1 MGSRMRLLIADD
13 EPIVRDTV
21 RLLLGNIYDIEQT
34 DSGEGLRR
42 IVTRDFD
49 AILLDIMFPD
59 ANGIDLCKELKSSYP
74 HLTIVISSSMETVD
88 AWNSAF
94 EAGADSYIEKRELL
108 NQDPRKISLMIN
120 NLVERNR
127 LRKQTEEQNKWQA
140 ELLSVLSHDVRA
152 PFQSVLSSL
161 DRLRKSHLEPELE
174 RLVDTTL
181 QSARQQLSFINALLE
196 LLRLESGMVSLRLTR
211 FDPNLPV
218 SQSVQTL
225 KSLISEKGIELKL
238 NLGKALPKFEAD
250 IAQVARMVTNLLGNA
265 IKFTHRAGKIE
276 VSTQRAQ
283 KYDIEGI
290 EIVVKDNGIGINEI
304 DKPKIFDKFHRCRDK
319 GVQGETGSGLG
330 LAICKELA
338 QLHNGT
344 ISVDSHVGKG
354 SEFRIWLPLES
365 SALSGSYL
373 REQALEAGN

>member
-34 DSGEGLRR
+34 DSGEGLRK

-304 DKPKIFDKFHRCRDK
+304 DKPNIFDKFHRCRDK

>member
-34 DSGEGLRR
+34 DSGEGLRK
-42 IVTRDFD
+42 IVTRGFD

-59 ANGIDLCKELKSSYP
+59 ANGIDLCRELKSSHP

-127 LRKQTEEQNKWQA
+127 LRKQTEEQNKWQT

-161 DRLRKSHLEPELE
+161 DRLRKSPLEPELE

-181 QSARQQLSFINALLE
+181 QSARQQLSFINSLLE
-196 LLRLESGMVSLRLTR
+196 LLRLESGMVGLRFTR

-218 SQSVQTL
+218 CQSVQTL
-225 KSLISEKGIELKL
+225 KSLMSEKGIELKL
-238 NLGKALPKFEAD
+238 NLGKTLPKVEAD

-265 IKFTHRAGKIE
+265 IKFTQRAGKIE
-276 VSTQRAQ
+276 VSTRQAK
-283 KYDIEGI
+283 KYDLEGI
-290 EIVVKDNGIGINEI
+290 EIVVIDNGIGISES
-304 DKPKIFDKFHRCRDK
+304 DKPRIFDKFHRCKDK
-319 GVQGETGSGLG
+319 GDQGETGSGLG

-344 ISVDSHVGKG
+344 ISVDSSVGKG
-354 SEFRIWLPLES
+354 SEFRIWLPLD
-365 SALSGSYL
+365 SAASSGSYL
-373 REQALEAGN
+373 RQLALEARN

>member
-1 MGSRMRLLIADD
+1 
-13 EPIVRDTV
+13 
-21 RLLLGNIYDIEQT
+21 
-34 DSGEGLRR
+34 
-42 IVTRDFD
+42 
-49 AILLDIMFPD
+49 
-59 ANGIDLCKELKSSYP
+59 
-74 HLTIVISSSMETVD
+74 
-88 AWNSAF
+88 
-94 EAGADSYIEKRELL
+94 
-108 NQDPRKISLMIN
+108 
-120 NLVERNR
+120 

>member
-34 DSGEGLRR
+34 DSGEGLRK

>member
-34 DSGEGLRR
+34 DSGEGLRK
-42 IVTRDFD
+42 IVTRGFD

-59 ANGIDLCKELKSSYP
+59 ANGIDLCRELKSSHP

-127 LRKQTEEQNKWQA
+127 LRKQTEEQNKWQT

-161 DRLRKSHLEPELE
+161 DRLRKSPLEPELE

-181 QSARQQLSFINALLE
+181 QSARQQLSFINSLLE
-196 LLRLESGMVSLRLTR
+196 LLRLESGMVGLRFTR

-218 SQSVQTL
+218 CQSVQTL
-225 KSLISEKGIELKL
+225 KSLMSEKGIELKL
-238 NLGKALPKFEAD
+238 KLGKTLPKVEAD

-265 IKFTHRAGKIE
+265 IKFTQRAGKIE
-276 VSTQRAQ
+276 VSTRQA
-283 KYDIEGI
+283 KKFDVEGI
-290 EIVVKDNGIGINEI
+290 EIVVRDNGIGISES
-304 DKPKIFDKFHRCRDK
+304 DKPRIFDKFHRCKEK
-319 GVQGETGSGLG
+319 GDQGETGSGLG

-344 ISVDSHVGKG
+344 ISVDSSVGKG
-354 SEFRIWLPLES
+354 SEFRIWLPLD
-365 SALSGSYL
+365 SAASSGSYL
-373 REQALEAGN
+373 RQLALEAGN

>member
-34 DSGEGLRR
+34 DSGEGLRK
-42 IVTRDFD
+42 IVTRGFD

-59 ANGIDLCKELKSSYP
+59 ANGIDLCRELKSSHP

-108 NQDPRKISLMIN
+108 NQDPRKISVMIN

-127 LRKQTEEQNKWQA
+127 LRKQTEEQNKWQT

-161 DRLRKSHLEPELE
+161 DRLRKSPLEPELE

-181 QSARQQLSFINALLE
+181 QSARQQLSFINSLLE
-196 LLRLESGMVSLRLTR
+196 LLRLESGMVGLRFTR

-218 SQSVQTL
+218 CQSVQTL
-225 KSLISEKGIELKL
+225 KSLMSEKGIELKL
-238 NLGKALPKFEAD
+238 NLGKTLPKVEAD

-265 IKFTHRAGKIE
+265 IKFTQRAGKIE
-276 VSTQRAQ
+276 VSTRQA
-283 KYDIEGI
+283 KKFDVEGI
-290 EIVVKDNGIGINEI
+290 EIVVRDNGIGISES
-304 DKPKIFDKFHRCRDK
+304 DKPRIFDKFHRCKDK
-319 GVQGETGSGLG
+319 GDQGETGSGLG

-344 ISVDSHVGKG
+344 ISVDSSVGKG
-354 SEFRIWLPLES
+354 SEFRIWLPLD
-365 SALSGSYL
+365 SAASSGSYL
-373 REQALEAGN
+373 RQLALEAGN

>member
-21 RLLLGNIYDIEQT
+21 RLLLGNIFDIEQT

>member
-34 DSGEGLRR
+34 DSGEGLRK
-42 IVTRDFD
+42 IVTRGFD

-59 ANGIDLCKELKSSYP
+59 ANGIDLCRELKSSHP

-127 LRKQTEEQNKWQA
+127 LRKQTEEQNKWQT

-161 DRLRKSHLEPELE
+161 DRLRKSPLEPELE

-181 QSARQQLSFINALLE
+181 QSARQQLSFINSLLE
-196 LLRLESGMVSLRLTR
+196 LLRLESGMVGLRFTR

-218 SQSVQTL
+218 CQSVQTL
-225 KSLISEKGIELKL
+225 KSLMSEKGIELKL
-238 NLGKALPKFEAD
+238 NLGKTLPKVEAD

-265 IKFTHRAGKIE
+265 IKFTQRAGKIE
-276 VSTQRAQ
+276 VSTRQA
-283 KYDIEGI
+283 KKFDVEGI
-290 EIVVKDNGIGINEI
+290 EIVVRDNGIGISES
-304 DKPKIFDKFHRCRDK
+304 DKPRIFDKFHRCKEK
-319 GVQGETGSGLG
+319 GDQGETGSGLG

-344 ISVDSHVGKG
+344 ISVDSSVGKG
-354 SEFRIWLPLES
+354 SEFRIWLPLD
-365 SALSGSYL
+365 SAASSGSYL
-373 REQALEAGN
+373 RQLALEAGN